1 MSESLLSALI
11 QLFAIVANVNKEQVS
26 DDSRFSVSDYLKGF
40 LPQNL
45 VDYYLKVFDSFIFE
59 YHGDIKNQSS
69 RQSFHGIR
77 LL

>member
-59 YHGDIKNQSS
+59 YHGDINNQS
-69 RQSFHGIR
+69 
-77 LL
+77 